1 GGFSFQSSVF
11 NRATQARRQPG
22 SAFKPFVYAAALDS
36 GYSPSTVILDAP
48 LVIDTGAAELW
59 RPMNASDRFY
69 GPSPMRV
76 GIEQSRNVMTVR
88 LAQAMGMDRVA
99 DYAERFGVYEDMPA
113 HLSYSLGAGE
123 TTLYQMVAAYA
134 MFANGGWRI
143 EPTLVDRVQDR
154 RGETV
159 LRHEARLCRDC
170 DAPFART
177 QALPRTPWP
186 APNARRIMNPVT
198 AYQLVSMLE
207 GVVQRGTA
215 SRLQRLGFPVGGKT
229 GTTNES
235 KDAWFIGFTP
245 NLVAGC
251 YVGYDVPRPMGRG
264 AFGGT
269 LCAPVFQAFMEVAM
283 QDRPKPDFQP
293 PRGMV
298 LVKIDRET
306 GDRLPDDA
314 SGPNVIEEPY
324 RFDDIPPIGAYAGI
338 QVLDGGF
345 SAGFGQGGD
354 LPMTLEASA
363 ASDAARTSGSAPQV
377 SGGGPTSAAPAP
389 TAPQAPRPPAG
400 GFSSGGLY

>member
-1 GGFSFQSSVF
+1 
-11 NRATQARRQPG
+11 
-22 SAFKPFVYAAALDS
+22 
-36 GYSPSTVILDAP
+36 
-48 LVIDTGAAELW
+48 
-59 RPMNASDRFY
+59 
-69 GPSPMRV
+69 MRV
-76 GIEQSRNVMTVR
+76 GIELSRNLMTVR
-88 LAQAMGMDRVA
+88 IAQTIGMERVA

-143 EPTLVDRVQDR
+143 EPTLIDRVQDR
-154 RGETV
+154 RGETI
-159 LRHEARLCRDC
+159 LRHEARFCRNC
-170 DAPFART
+170 DAPFEET
-177 QALPRTPWP
+177 EALQRTPWP

-215 SRLQRLGFPVGGKT
+215 RRLQNLGFPVAGKT

-251 YVGYDVPRPMGRG
+251 YIGYDVPRPMGRG

-269 LCAPVFQAFMEVAM
+269 LCAPVFEAFMEVAM
-283 QDRPKPDFQP
+283 RDRPKLDFQP

-298 LVKIDRET
+298 MVKIDSTT

-314 SGPNVIEEPY
+314 TGPDVIEQPY
-324 RFDDIPPIGAYAGI
+324 RYDDIPPIGAYGGVR
-338 QVLDGGF
+338 VLDGGF
-345 SAGFGQGGD
+345 SAGYGQGGD
-354 LPMTLEASA
+354 LPMTLGASA
-363 ASDAARTSGSAPQV
+363 PS
-377 SGGGPTSAAPAP
+377 APAP
-389 TAPQAPRPPAG
+389 GAGTGGGASGTAAGGGDASAPARPQPPRPPAG